1 MEIKLTGRKGAAA
14 GLAFVAFLGYQFHA
28 ARASLDG
35 AGREVIEQWL
45 TAEYQRYHLA
55 RTDLDDEQRARL
67 LIDAADVDIVSL
79 DARGKPESLAV
90 RVEIAPGVAHPPG
103 SPLVRYYRMEHSLL
117 TGWHHRG
124 KLPAWQYYLTLF

>member
-1 MEIKLTGRKGAAA
+1 MEIKLTGWK
-14 GLAFVAFLGYQFHA
+14 GLAGGIAILAFLGYQFHA

-45 TAEYQRYHLA
+45 AAEYQRYHLS
-55 RTDLDDEQRARL
+55 RTELDDEQRARV
-67 LIDAADVDIVSL
+67 LIDAADVDILAL

-90 RVEIAPGVAHPPG
+90 RVEIAPGAAHPPG

-124 KLPAWQYYLTLF
+124 KLRAWQYYLTMF